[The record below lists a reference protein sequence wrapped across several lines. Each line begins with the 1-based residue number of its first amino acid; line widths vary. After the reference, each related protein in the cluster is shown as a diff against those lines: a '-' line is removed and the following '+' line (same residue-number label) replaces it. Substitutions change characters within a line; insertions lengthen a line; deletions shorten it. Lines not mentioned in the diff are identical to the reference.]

1 MRPQIKRPGV
11 TRRGALQLLGG
22 SGLAGAFC
30 QGSGAALAADPE
42 PEPEGAGR
50 AADPSLGDPDAGIT
64 VIEYFSFS
72 CSHCAR
78 FHREV
83 FPAIRERYL
92 ETGRV
97 RFVLRDFPLN
107 LVALKAAQAAWCGG
121 RERYFELVDALWAE
135 WQSWI
140 DLEVPDPELVRI
152 VAARGLAPE
161 KVEACLTDPSVE
173 KRVLASYL
181 RGARDHGVDRT
192 PTFIVNGE
200 NFRGFIPLARFE
212 HILAEAAQ

>member
-1 MRPQIKRPGV
+1 MV
-11 TRRGALQLLGG
+11 TRLTRREALWLLGG
-22 SGLAGAFC
+22 TSLAGVVC
-30 QGSGAALAADPE
+30 RCWSEALADAPE
-42 PEPEGAGR
+42 TKPRALGR
-50 AADPSLGDPDAGIT
+50 AFDPSLGNPDAGIT

-97 RFVLRDFPLN
+97 HFVLRDFPLN

-140 DLEVPDPELVRI
+140 DLEVPDAELVRI

-161 KVEACLTDPSVE
+161 TVEACLTDPRVE

-181 RGARDHGVDRT
+181 RGTRDHGVDRT

-200 NFRGFIPLARFE
+200 KFRGFIPLARFE
-212 HILAEAAQ
+212 HILEEAAP